1 MKYINI
7 FSIIIIS
14 LIISSCQSN
23 NLEQESD
30 AIYKSIKKIYTL
42 NADGSANYQYQ
53 HQLKYITHFSFNRLY
68 GESFIVYNPDQQEL
82 KINKAETKMVDGKI
96 VPSPENAFNEI
107 LPRFAAGAPPFN
119 HLREMVVTHAGLE
132 LGCVVDFDYE
142 LSSKAGYLP
151 FFNEN
156 IILQE
161 NVPVENLEII
171 VNIPDE
177 TELNHNLINIETKA
191 KVSKKDGYTQY
202 TWKFKNLN
210 GLVREANQA
219 HDKSFLPRLTF
230 SNINMQNAL
239 NKLYNNLDLT
249 LTDNIKETITKRVS
263 DKKKEI
269 HIIRELQKI
278 VDKEMNTLRIPLEYT
293 AYSARPLSEVWESNA
308 GTELEKT
315 FLFNE
320 LLKFL
325 DVDSKV
331 ILAVSPEIYNKEVGN
346 LKDAGHYYIQTKID
360 GEDIIISTNLNQAN
374 NLALNLKGIGII
386 DEEANSIN
394 IPDSISDLE
403 SSFKAE
409 GSFQMNDSGG
419 ISGEVKIIV
428 KGMKN
433 PYLNYLDQT
442 KNAKEVVTSLYAANA
457 IEDYDVINFDNKQ
470 SEINATIKDKEIWK
484 NQGNYY
490 FMETPTSSYGIKGE
504 HLSTLLNERKTP
516 LQLSNFINESYDF
529 NISLPEGFSLVSPN
543 IKKELSNGIGSVI
556 IEISS
561 SDRDVH
567 VIKSLKINKL
577 VINPIEYND
586 FKNLINLWNKK

>member
-586 FKNLINLWNKK
+586 FKNLINL